1 VSAADFFAGLVTLAG
16 GEFCFDFFLAGL
28 TDLETDFRAALL
40 AGSLI
45 DTVSSTWDLL
55 KGASLAKRGVLVM
68 TMWKRVFWGLGKKNI
83 LSGTG
88 GQDKQNRQ

>member
-1 VSAADFFAGLVTLAG
+1 MSAADFFAGLVTLAG

-45 DTVSSTWDLL
+45 DTLFDLRP
-55 KGASLAKRGVLVM
+55 SQR
-68 TMWKRVFWGLGKKNI
+68 RI
-83 LSGTG
+83 PC
-88 GQDKQNRQ
+88 

>member
-1 VSAADFFAGLVTLAG
+1 LGAASVSAADFFAGLVTLAG

-45 DTVSSTWDLL
+45 DAVSST
-55 KGASLAKRGVLVM
+55 
-68 TMWKRVFWGLGKKNI
+68 
-83 LSGTG
+83 
-88 GQDKQNRQ
+88 